1 MMISPTVQDHL
12 MKAQFSGTL
21 EEFALFYKTL
31 ESLQISNE
39 ELVSFTFEVSDENQ
53 FLIEKHN
60 QLDWLD
66 GEDFEENHVLHP
78 SNRAWLLEKLDEAEA
93 DIDAG
98 KVIPATPE
106 FFQNIIS
113 EGRAR
118 LEAQKK

>member
-1 MMISPTVQDHL
+1 

-39 ELVSFTFEVSDENQ
+39 EQVLFSFEVNDQNQ
-53 FLIEKHN
+53 FLIEQHE

-66 GEDFEENHVLHP
+66 DEDFEESHVLHS
-78 SNRAWLLEKLDEAEA
+78 SNREWLLEKLDEAEA

-98 KVIPATPE
+98 RVIPATTE